1 MPSLTNLDRV
11 FAGGVILACL
21 AALILQAVAICQQ
34 SLVADEPFF
43 LFSGYRAARYGQN
56 TLNLEHPPLIKM
68 IAALPL
74 LHLNGPDENP
84 SQLIFK
90 DASREKY
97 VRLSSRFTL
106 FALVAVPFLLSCFF
120 LGYSLHGTRAGL
132 VLAFSMA
139 FSFDVLPYLAIT
151 QTDAAVSLGFMLTLA
166 AAIQFLRQPT
176 LLRAGLLGVGF
187 GIALATKFS
196 GLLLA
201 PAITFALLS
210 ARDLNLNWKRRFASF
225 SLVFGFPILILY
237 GTYTLANW
245 NYDSMTGRAT
255 ISAYCQNQSMLRV
268 DDHMRPYEKMLLR
281 IEQIDPMAAQWLTGL
296 LGLAV
301 QNNMGG
307 VWPSFVFGQVT
318 AYGLWWFFPILILI
332 RTPLALLTA
341 SVCGLLGWI
350 LHYRVGQVP
359 LDPCR
364 RDSVILL
371 SLATGT
377 YMAVALSTSYN
388 MGVRH
393 LLPIIPLLSLPAV
406 LWAARRH
413 VTGCILV
420 GSLLGEA
427 IALSPLWMSSTN
439 TWWLGNSNPT
449 QCAIISDCEYKQN
462 FFTLVD
468 AAHRRGIETLHIA
481 FPLLTDAEAEIY
493 FPGMVQV
500 NSGAPV
506 NPGWHA
512 VSVFIEDFLPAVT
525 NKNREPISDNSSL
538 AELDGAWK
546 SYREGLWSQGED
558 RGYIAGTFRLYYVP
572 LRH

>member
-1 MPSLTNLDRV
+1 MPRLKNLDRV
-11 FAGGVILACL
+11 LAWSVILACF
-21 AALILQAVAICQQ
+21 AALILQVVAISKQ

-43 LFSGYRAARYGQN
+43 LLSGYRAVRYGQN

-74 LHLNGPDENP
+74 LPLNGPDENP

-106 FALVAVPFLLSCFF
+106 LALVAVPFLLSCFLF
-120 LGYSLHGTRAGL
+120 GYSLHGTRAGL
-132 VLAFSMA
+132 VLALCMA

-176 LLRAGLLGVGF
+176 LLRASCLGVGF
-187 GIALATKFS
+187 GITLATKFS

-201 PAITFALLS
+201 PSVTFALLS
-210 ARDLNLNWKRRFASF
+210 AHGLNFNWKRRIASF
-225 SLVFGFPILILY
+225 GLVFGLSVTILY
-237 GTYTLANW
+237 GTYSLANR
-245 NYDSMTGRAT
+245 NYDSVTGRAT

-268 DDHMRPYEKMLLR
+268 DDQMRSYEKMLLR
-281 IEQIDPMAAQWLTGL
+281 IERIEPMAAQWLTGL

-301 QNNMGG
+301 QNHMGG
-307 VWPSFVFGQVT
+307 VWPSYVFGQVT
-318 AYGLWWFFPILILI
+318 AHGLWWFFPVLILI

-341 SVCGLLGWI
+341 SICGLLGWI
-350 LHYRVGQVP
+350 LSYRVGQVV
-359 LDPCR
+359 LDVHR
-364 RDSVILL
+364 RDTVILL
-371 SLATGT
+371 FLATGA
-377 YMAVALSTSYN
+377 YMLAALSTSYN

-413 VTGCILV
+413 VTGCVLV
-420 GSLLGEA
+420 GSLLGETL
-427 IALSPLWMSSTN
+427 ALSPLWMSATN

-449 QCAIISDCEYKQN
+449 QCAVIADCEYKQN
-462 FFTLVD
+462 FLALVE
-468 AAHRRGIETLHIA
+468 AAHRRGIESLHIA

-493 FPGMVQV
+493 FPGMVRV
-500 NSGAPV
+500 NSGSLV
-506 NPGWHA
+506 TPGWHA

-525 NKNREPISDNSSL
+525 SRNKEPISDNNPL
-538 AELDGAWK
+538 VELDKAWK
-546 SYREGLWSQGED
+546 SYREGLRSQGED
-558 RGYIAGTFRLYYVP
+558 RGYIAGTFHLHYVP
-572 LRH
+572 

>member
-1 MPSLTNLDRV
+1 MSRLTNLDRV
-11 FAGGVILACL
+11 FTGGVILACF
-21 AALILQAVAICQQ
+21 AALILQAVAISQQ

-43 LFSGYRAARYGQN
+43 LLSGYRAARYGQN
-56 TLNLEHPPLIKM
+56 TLNLEHPPLVKM
-68 IAALPL
+68 LAALPL
-74 LHLNGPDENP
+74 LRLNGPDENP
-84 SQLIFK
+84 TQLIFR

-97 VRLSSRFTL
+97 VRLSSRFIL
-106 FALVAVPFLLSCFF
+106 FAFVAVPFLVSCFL
-120 LGYSLHGTRAGL
+120 LGYSLHGTRTGL
-132 VLAFSMA
+132 ILALSMA

-151 QTDAAVSLGFMLTLA
+151 QTDAAVSLGFMLTLTA
-166 AAIQFLRQPT
+166 AMQFLRQPT
-176 LLRAGLLGVGF
+176 WVRASFLGVGF

-201 PAITFALLS
+201 PAVAFALFAARGHNYNWWRRVAACCLVLALS
-210 ARDLNLNWKRRFASF
+210 LTVLR
-225 SLVFGFPILILY
+225 

-245 NYDSMTGRAT
+245 NYDSVIGRTA

-281 IEQIDPMAAQWLTGL
+281 IEQIDPMTAQWLTGL
-296 LGLAV
+296 LGLAI

-307 VWPSFVFGQVT
+307 VWTSYVFGQVT
-318 AYGLWWFFPILILI
+318 AHGLWWFFPILILI

-341 SVCGLLGWI
+341 SVCGLLSWTMR
-350 LHYRVGQVP
+350 YRFGPIP
-359 LDPCR
+359 LAPYR
-364 RDSVILL
+364 GRIGVLL
-371 SLATGT
+371 FLAVGT
-377 YMAVALSTSYN
+377 YVLAALSTSYN

-406 LWAARRH
+406 LWAARRR

-427 IALSPLWMSSTN
+427 LALSPLWMSATN

-468 AAHRRGIETLHIA
+468 AAHKRGIAPLHIA
-481 FPLLTDAEAEIY
+481 FPLLTDAGAEIY
-493 FPGMVQV
+493 FPDMVRV
-500 NSGAPV
+500 NAGSPV
-506 NPGWHA
+506 TPGWHA

-525 NKNREPISDNSSL
+525 SRNKEPLADNNPL
-538 AELDGAWK
+538 AELDRAWK
-546 SYREGLWSQGED
+546 SYRDELQSQGEYH
-558 RGYIAGTFRLYYVP
+558 GYIAGTFRLYYVP
-572 LRH
+572 LRQ